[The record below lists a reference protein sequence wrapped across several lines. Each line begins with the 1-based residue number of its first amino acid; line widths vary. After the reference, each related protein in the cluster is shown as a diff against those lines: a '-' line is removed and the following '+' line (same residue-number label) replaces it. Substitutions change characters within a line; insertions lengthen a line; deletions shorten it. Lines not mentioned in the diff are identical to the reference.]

1 MLDRRNLLSHMI
13 PGQTMLV
20 RTNLLSLMTG
30 GQIMLVKRNLLT
42 QMIHELFG
50 QMLAME
56 LDLGCMLIVH
66 LDICSKIVCDLNRV
80 VCPPQCQTW

>member
-1 MLDRRNLLSHMI
+1 
-13 PGQTMLV
+13 
-20 RTNLLSLMTG
+20 
-30 GQIMLVKRNLLT
+30 LLT